1 MDEHLHTCLLIDYYG
16 SLLTDKQS
24 RILDMYYNNDYSL
37 AEISQLLGI
46 TRQAVSDNKN
56 RACEA
61 LLRYEKILGLVG
73 KCSELN
79 VCLADVI
86 KQLAELKSGI
96 AEKGSLET
104 IGSIE
109 EKIGMIGRVI

>member
-37 AEISQLLGI
+37 AEISQLLDI

-73 KCSELN
+73 KSSELN
-79 VCLADVI
+79 VRLADVI
-86 KQLAELKSGI
+86 KQLAQLKSGI
-96 AEKGSLET
+96 IDMRVLST

-109 EKIGMIGRVI
+109 EKIKMIGREI